1 MVKALTVGLCVAT
14 GILIG
19 RIQVMQN
26 HDANAAI
33 AAAKRADKRAD
44 EARLDAIRTRVLL
57 DRNERKIVT
66 MWRQLEP
73 MLEDFTYASNPVD
86 RDVARRKIQSLQW
99 EMEALDAAIT
109 AIHDVAE
116 PDLRTAYLK

>member
-1 MVKALTVGLCVAT
+1 MMKALTVGLCVAT

-19 RIQVMQN
+19 RIQVVQN

-57 DRNERKIVT
+57 ERNERKIVT

-73 MLEDFTYASNPVD
+73 MLEDFTYASSPVD
-86 RDVARRKIQSLQW
+86 RDVARRRIQSLRW
-99 EMEALDAAIT
+99 EMDAYDAAIT
-109 AIHDVAE
+109 AIRDVAE
-116 PDLRTAYLK
+116 PDVRTAYLK

>member
-19 RIQVMQN
+19 RIQVVQN
-26 HDANAAI
+26 HDANEAI

-73 MLEDFTYASNPVD
+73 MLEDFTYASSPVD
-86 RDVARRKIQSLQW
+86 RDAARRKIQSLRW

-109 AIHDVAE
+109 AIHD
-116 PDLRTAYLK
+116 

>member
-1 MVKALTVGLCVAT
+1 MMVVSSPHGEGTDRRPLCCDRDPDRT
-14 GILIG
+14 DPG
-19 RIQVMQN
+19 R
-26 HDANAAI
+26 AKP
-33 AAAKRADKRAD
+33 AKRADKRAD

-73 MLEDFTYASNPVD
+73 MLEDFAYASNPVD